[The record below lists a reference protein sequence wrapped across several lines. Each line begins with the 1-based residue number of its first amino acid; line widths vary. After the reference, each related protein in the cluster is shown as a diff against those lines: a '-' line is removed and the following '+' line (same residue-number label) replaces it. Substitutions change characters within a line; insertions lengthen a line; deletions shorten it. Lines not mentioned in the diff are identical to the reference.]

1 MPADDEVQR
10 VAFWL
15 FGDGSEER
23 HIPGLR
29 IVFESDGMRVAVKPR
44 GFCSLQLLQVVERS
58 PELQAMI
65 ERRDV
70 RIHEWN
76 GDTMPRK
83 KQTEPKQRT
92 KEDYEIDPRPQSG
105 RGFSMLLERAATT
118 P

>member
-1 MPADDEVQR
+1 MVQR

-23 HIPGLR
+23 HVPGLR

-44 GFCSLQLLQVVERS
+44 GLCSLQLLQVVERS

-65 ERRDV
+65 ERRHV

-92 KEDYEIDPRPQSG
+92 KEDYEIDPRPPSG
-105 RGFSMLLERAATT
+105 TRSSMLLERRLRRLS
-118 P
+118 